1 MYISYSEILL
11 RLGLAAL
18 CGIMFGIER
27 KHKNKPIGARTHIL
41 ILLASCAVTIM
52 SAYSYIDLYASYPT
66 NVQVRSDPAR
76 LMVGLLTGIG
86 FIGAGIIYK
95 GPRGDIR
102 GITTAAE
109 VFLMAVIGMCFGLGL
124 YMLGGVVSAMAFIT
138 LMSTNSRIARYLN
151 FMKKNKKAEKP
162 PLPEYDDIFE

>member
-1 MYISYSEILL
+1 MYISQYEILL
-11 RLGLAAL
+11 RLGLAAF
-18 CGIMFGIER
+18 CGVMFGIER

-52 SAYSYIDLYASYPT
+52 SAYGYVDLYASYPS
-66 NVQVRSDPAR
+66 NVDVRTDPAR

-109 VFLMAVIGMCFGLGL
+109 VFLMAVIGMCLGLGL
-124 YMLGGVVSAMAFIT
+124 YLLAGAVSAIAFIT
-138 LMSTNSRIARYLN
+138 LMSTNSEVRRFLN
-151 FMKKNKKAEKP
+151 FLRGKKNK
-162 PLPEYDDIFE
+162 DDGASSKENSEL

>member
-1 MYISYSEILL
+1 MYISQYEILL
-11 RLGLAAL
+11 RLGLAAF
-18 CGIMFGIER
+18 CGVMFGIER

-52 SAYSYIDLYASYPT
+52 SAYGYVDLYVSYPS
-66 NVQVRSDPAR
+66 NVDVRTDPAR

-109 VFLMAVIGMCFGLGL
+109 VFLMAVIGMCLGLGL
-124 YMLGGVVSAMAFIT
+124 YLLAGAVSAIAFIT
-138 LMSTNSRIARYLN
+138 LMSTNSEVRRFLN
-151 FMKKNKKAEKP
+151 FLRGKKSK
-162 PLPEYDDIFE
+162 DDAASSKENSEL

>member
-1 MYISYSEILL
+1 MYISQYEILL
-11 RLGLAAL
+11 RLGLAAF
-18 CGIMFGIER
+18 CGVMFGIER

-52 SAYSYIDLYASYPT
+52 SAYGYVDLYASYPS
-66 NVQVRSDPAR
+66 NVDVRTDPAR

-109 VFLMAVIGMCFGLGL
+109 VFLMAVIGMCLGLGL
-124 YMLGGVVSAMAFIT
+124 YLLGGAVAGIAFLT
-138 LMSTNSRIARYLN
+138 LMSTKSEVKKIFN
-151 FMKKNKKAEKP
+151 FIRGKKGKEDLSSTQRNGE
-162 PLPEYDDIFE
+162 L